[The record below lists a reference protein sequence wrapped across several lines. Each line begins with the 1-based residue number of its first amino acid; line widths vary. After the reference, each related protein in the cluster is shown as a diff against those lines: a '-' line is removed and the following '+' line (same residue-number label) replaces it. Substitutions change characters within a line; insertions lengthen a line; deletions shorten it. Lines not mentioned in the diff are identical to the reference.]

1 MELLIGKEGNQ
12 PFKIADPYVSK
23 KHAKLSLL
31 PDGSYVLEDLN
42 SMGGTYLLGEKGD
55 VRQIIKCTVKPG
67 TKIRLGGQYIVSIN
81 DFLPYFE
88 GVAEEERK
96 KQEEE
101 KRKSEESRKIRDE
114 EERTVREFS
123 RLKKVYEDYLRDK
136 IDLQRNMAVKNFY
149 RSLPSVIS
157 TLLFGLTML
166 LGENEWVATF
176 RPFIG
181 LLMVVFIGITT
192 FQMYQGQKE
201 QPAKMEELNRQ
212 FMIDYVCPK
221 CRNFLGFIPFEA
233 LVNKKQCPVCK
244 SKWV

>member
-12 PFKIADPYVSK
+12 PFKITDPYVSK
-23 KHAKLSLL
+23 KHAKLSLM
-31 PDGSYVLEDLN
+31 PDGSYVLEDLD
-42 SMGGTYLLGEKGD
+42 SRGGTYLLGENGD
-55 VRQIIKCTVKPG
+55 VRQIVKCTVRPG
-67 TKIRLGGQYIVSIN
+67 VKIRLGGHYVVSIN

-88 GVAEEERK
+88 GAIEKERK
-96 KQEEE
+96 KNEDL
-101 KRKSEESRKIRDE
+101 RKIRE
-114 EERTVREFS
+114 EEEQTIREFS
-123 RLKKVYEDYLRDK
+123 RLKKVYEDYHQDK
-136 IDLQRNMAVKNFY
+136 IALQRNVAVKNFY

-166 LGENEWVATF
+166 LGENEWVASF

-181 LLMVVFIGITT
+181 LLMVIFIGITT

-221 CRNFLGFIPFEA
+221 CRSFLGFIPFEA
-233 LVNKKQCPVCK
+233 LVNKKQCPACK